1 MYTKTR
7 YKPKPYRDGGAVL
20 ADAEIN
26 IEVPADRLKPEAD
39 SSAGD
44 DASRAFQLQIDNLK
58 EAEQLQRQRA
68 AQAAAAPRAL
78 TLREQAFLKANPDFL
93 DDHNLAHQ
101 ALMQAH
107 QAGHIQDS
115 DEFHAA
121 VKSNWQALRPTA
133 EAEAAQRDLEKAF
146 ELSDV
151 KAQRLATDRISKAN
165 LEQVNSSFVSAPVS
179 RETQANGGYN
189 SYGDRPGRVT
199 LTVAM
204 KEAARIAGIS
214 EREYAENVLRLRQEK
229 ADGHHGGQP

>member
-26 IEVPADRLKPEAD
+26 IEVPADRLKPEAAEP
-39 SSAGD
+39 AGD
-44 DASRAFQLQIDNLK
+44 DASVAFQRQIDALK
-58 EAEQLQRQRA
+58 ESERIQRERA
-68 AQAAAAPRAL
+68 AQATPAL

-93 DDHNLAHQ
+93 DDHDIAHK

-146 ELSDV
+146 ELGDV